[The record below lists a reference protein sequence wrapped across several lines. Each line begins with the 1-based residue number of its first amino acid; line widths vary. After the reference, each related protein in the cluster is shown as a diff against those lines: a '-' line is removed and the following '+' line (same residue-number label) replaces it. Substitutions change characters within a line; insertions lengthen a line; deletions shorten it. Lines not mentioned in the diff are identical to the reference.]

1 MGGFGLMAL
10 FFGIL
15 TVTLT
20 LQVRAHARRTPRD
33 TGTELASG
41 FGTPGPWRGKFARP
55 AGTSCRMNGLPEG
68 HLSSEAAGA
77 LAEEGLVRGPG
88 LRDRDWMDSP
98 VAASNEPCDLG
109 QDMSPL

>member
-55 AGTSCRMNGLPEG
+55 AGTSCRTAFPRGI
-68 HLSSEAAGA
+68 SAQKQ
-77 LAEEGLVRGPG
+77 LVPSR
-88 LRDRDWMDSP
+88 RKVW
-98 VAASNEPCDLG
+98 
-109 QDMSPL
+109 